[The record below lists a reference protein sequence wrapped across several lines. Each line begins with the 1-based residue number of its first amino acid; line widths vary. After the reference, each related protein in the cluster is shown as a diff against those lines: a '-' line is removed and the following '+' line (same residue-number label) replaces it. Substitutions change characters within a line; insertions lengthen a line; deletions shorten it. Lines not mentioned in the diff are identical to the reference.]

1 MGHRRTFAT
10 NCTPQLHELN
20 TKTWSD
26 LEDYILDNANAF
38 RLRVSVFTGPVL
50 ADADPEYRGVQIPQE
65 FWKIVAMR
73 RTRPAEL
80 SITGYLLAQARLD
93 QPIGE
98 EARFVF
104 GAFRTYQVPI
114 ATIAA
119 RTGLDLRAHA
129 RHDPLRVTPE
139 GRAVGRRIMRADDI
153 VF

>member
-1 MGHRRTFAT
+1 MFAG
-10 NCTPQLHELN
+10 P
-20 TKTWSD
+20 
-26 LEDYILDNANAF
+26 
-38 RLRVSVFTGPVL
+38 LR
-50 ADADPEYRGVQIPQE
+50 ADADPDTGRPDSQE

-80 SITGYLLAQARLD
+80 SITGYLLSQARLD

-114 ATIAA
+114 ATIRRA
-119 RTGLDLRAHA
+119 RAWTSRARRPGTIRSGSRPKGA
-129 RHDPLRVTPE
+129 RWVGASC
-139 GRAVGRRIMRADDI
+139 GRDDI